1 MPNVCVSW
9 PCHSVSPRTN
19 YLLHRFCRQIQHSIL
34 MYSTCILTPC
44 LLLDSGYITS
54 FLGNNH
60 QGGVSSHWSLETTG
74 RIRRVCYFFALFA
87 AHQLTAK
94 TSIKE
99 LVSEPI
105 NSADTP
111 GKTNNTLEE
120 LISPTTESI
129 SIITPSPTPCPFTR
143 VHSMNRCHRASFS
156 RSLPFFYTSA
166 FPPLPNF
173 LTFFPISHV
182 HDQRQDNQT

>member
-1 MPNVCVSW
+1 
-9 PCHSVSPRTN
+9 
-19 YLLHRFCRQIQHSIL
+19 
-34 MYSTCILTPC
+34 MYSTCIFTPC
-44 LLLDSGYITS
+44 LLLDSGYIIS

-60 QGGVSSHWSLETTG
+60 QGGVSCHWSLEPTG
-74 RIRRVCYFFALFA
+74 RVRRVCYFFALFA

-111 GKTNNTLEE
+111 GKTNHTLEE

-129 SIITPSPTPCPFTR
+129 SITTPSPTPSPFTR
-143 VHSMNRCHRASFS
+143 VHSMNRSDAHPPLPPVIAHLFHDLYLSFT
-156 RSLPFFYTSA
+156 LPFPS
-166 FPPLPNF
+166 PLPNF
-173 LTFFPISHV
+173 LTFFPFSHA
-182 HDQRQDNQT
+182 HDQQQDNQIR